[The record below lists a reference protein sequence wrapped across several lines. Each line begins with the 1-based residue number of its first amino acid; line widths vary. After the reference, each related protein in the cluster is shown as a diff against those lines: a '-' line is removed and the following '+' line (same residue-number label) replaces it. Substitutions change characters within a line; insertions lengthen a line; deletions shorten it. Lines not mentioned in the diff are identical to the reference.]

1 MRMLF
6 SRGRAIRA
14 AFNVAAAPRGG
25 KDWCAIGGER
35 VRGEAT
41 GSEHGN
47 AAGVAAEMFELEAN
61 LRPGRRQGEALGPFE
76 NHHRGA
82 GEDIF
87 EAQSLEIVEAFDA
100 VEVAVVNLVNA
111 SVDVDQSKRGAGDL
125 IFFCAAQPR
134 TA

>member
-6 SRGRAIRA
+6 TIGLARRAS
-14 AFNVAAAPRGG
+14 FNVTAAPRGG

-41 GSEHGN
+41 GSKHGN
-47 AAGVAAEMFELEAN
+47 ATGVAAEMFELEAN

-87 EAQSLEIVEAFDA
+87 ESQSLEIVEAFDA
-100 VEVAVVNLVNA
+100 VGVAAVNLINA
-111 SVDVDQSKRGAGDL
+111 SVHLPQSTR
-125 IFFCAAQPR
+125 CAADLF
-134 TA
+134 